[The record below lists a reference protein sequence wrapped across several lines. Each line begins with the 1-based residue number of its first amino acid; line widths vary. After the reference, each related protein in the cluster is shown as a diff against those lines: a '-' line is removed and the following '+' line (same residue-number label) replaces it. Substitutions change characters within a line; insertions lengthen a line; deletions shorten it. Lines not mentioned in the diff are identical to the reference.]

1 MLALLEHCVSEL
13 GGTYAMEDTDSM
25 AIVATQYGGLV
36 PCDGGP
42 CRMKDGREAVKT
54 LSWKQV
60 KEMSDR
66 FALLNP
72 YDRNAI
78 PGSILKI
85 EDDNFD
91 PLTRKQ
97 RELYCLAIS
106 AKRYALFV
114 RDEIGGPVLL
124 RDDVNN
130 RQDRWSEHGLGHLLN
145 PTDPDSEDRDWIAQ
159 AWLNIVRKT
168 LGLPTQNLTFE
179 DLPAVGR
186 ITISSPAV
194 IRPLANLNEGKR
206 YSDQIKPSN
215 FLLTG
220 HVSPLGH
227 PPGTDPERF
236 HLIAPYELDSRK
248 WLRMDWIDQYT
259 GKKYRITTAGYH
271 GTRQTARVKTYG
283 DVLRDYEFH
292 PESKCAD
299 ADGNSC
305 GKQTIGLLQ
314 RRNVRIEQIKYIGK
328 ESNSLE
334 TVDEGLEHSEKNV
347 YTVYDDPRRA
357 EWIVKI
363 QPALKNARLDVLV
376 KACGKKLSRRE
387 IIELRA
393 ARSKPHRG
401 TEKLLAEILK
411 KLGRL

>member
-1 MLALLEHCVSEL
+1 
-13 GGTYAMEDTDSM
+13 M
-25 AIVATQYGGLV
+25 AIVATQDGGLV

-42 CRMKDGREAVKT
+42 YRMKDGREAVKT

-114 RDEIGGPVLL
+114 RDEIGRPVLL
-124 RDDVNN
+124 RDDANN

-145 PTDPDSEDRDWIAQ
+145 PTDPDNEDRDWIAQ

-168 LGLPTQNLTFE
+168 LGLPTRNLTFE

-194 IRPLANLNEGKR
+194 IRPLANLNAGKALPR
-206 YSDQIKPSN
+206 SNQTLQLLVDLLRKPAGTASRRGPGA
-215 FLLTG
+215 L
-220 HVSPLGH
+220 SPYRALRIGF
-227 PPGTDPERF
+227 EEM
-236 HLIAPYELDSRK
+236 AKNELD
-248 WLRMDWIDQYT
+248 
-259 GKKYRITTAGYH
+259 
-271 GTRQTARVKTYG
+271 
-283 DVLRDYEFH
+283 
-292 PESKCAD
+292 
-299 ADGNSC
+299 
-305 GKQTIGLLQ
+305 
-314 RRNVRIEQIKYIGK
+314 
-328 ESNSLE
+328 
-334 TVDEGLEHSEKNV
+334 
-347 YTVYDDPRRA
+347 
-357 EWIVKI
+357 
-363 QPALKNARLDVLV
+363 
-376 KACGKKLSRRE
+376 
-387 IIELRA
+387 
-393 ARSKPHRG
+393 
-401 TEKLLAEILK
+401 
-411 KLGRL
+411 